1 MTHRF
6 DALFGG
12 ILHSAREILPE
23 ESVLVLERKLRQIH
37 VERPD
42 LEVLEV
48 VNMAFDVLSG
58 EAVGAR
64 IAMED
69 ERTRVEEAAAAAA
82 ARAASE
88 QRITKRVYE
97 LDCLEKQ
104 YPGRATMAEV
114 LAAAGISWAY
124 LGLTEEDGLLV
135 EEIRRSLR

>member
-1 MTHRF
+1 MTTRF
-6 DALFGG
+6 DSQFGG
-12 ILHSAREILPE
+12 VLQSAREVLPE

-37 VERPD
+37 TERPD
-42 LEVLEV
+42 LDVPQV
-48 VNMAFDVLSG
+48 VNMAFDVISG
-58 EAVGAR
+58 EVIDAR

-69 ERTRVEEAAAAAA
+69 AGARADEAAAAQAA
-82 ARAASE
+82 HLASI
-88 QRITKRVYE
+88 QRIQERTYE

-135 EEIRRSLR
+135 EEIRREMR